1 MPLNSWLLINYSPAH
16 DGTKLFPL
24 GIAYISSILKQAHC
38 FSVHCLDLAFLKQE
52 QHEQAVLDALRTSGA
67 GVVGI
72 NGFSNEFN
80 AIKSIINSV
89 RSYDKNIV
97 IVGGGHMV
105 SSDAE
110 RIHSWLPLDF
120 AVVGEGEETILELAH
135 AIASQSDYSAIP
147 GIVYREGTK
156 SVKTTERK
164 SKNDI
169 NDIPFPDYIGFDLVR
184 YLENQR
190 DFPDIFNT
198 DTNNPRLAPLLIARS
213 CPYKCTFCS
222 HSIKQYRKR
231 KLDAVFAEIDLL
243 VSTYGVTGL
252 QIMDDLFAV
261 DAETLE
267 EFCRR
272 ISPTGL
278 TWSCQVRA
286 DMADRAL
293 LKLLRSSGCTYIS
306 YGFESI
312 HDDVLLSMKK
322 QMSSRDI
329 KAAARITYESKLSLQ
344 ANFIFGDSAETIES
358 LDKTMNWWAANR
370 MYGINLATILVFPG
384 TALYG
389 DFVIRGIITDELDYI
404 EKGLHFVNGTNVPMP
419 DYLLFLHGLQGS
431 KALTIP
437 CHVVHIEATGNNRVN
452 AKVIC
457 PHCDAALEYDN
468 AKIASNWVMCRECFA
483 RFFIPVIRALGRKLS
498 TEEQTEKVTSA
509 IELLRQRKHL
519 ESKELAEGVV
529 SVNPYDVDAVNTL
542 ATACLC
548 LGEIER
554 AKTLF
559 WHVLTVES
567 ANAIAHNNYGVCLG
581 YYGQLGWSLLHFKQG
596 VFLDN
601 NETARINADISMDWL
616 QKNFDTIPFVNK
628 TEGFPNNTLLIAI
641 PNLSDGSSCVRRA
654 PLRESL
660 ACHPLSGLQF

>member
-1 MPLNSWLLINYSPAH
+1 MHLNSWLLINYSY
-16 DGTKLFPL
+16 DSGGSKFFPL
-24 GIAYISSILKQAHC
+24 GIAYISSILKQAKC

-52 QHEQAVLDALRTSGA
+52 QHEQAILDALRTSGA

-72 NGFSNEFN
+72 NGFSNGFS
-80 AIKSIINSV
+80 AVRSLIHSV
-89 RSYDKNIV
+89 RSYEKNIV

-110 RIHSWLPLDF
+110 RIHSWLPLDI
-120 AVVGEGEETILELAH
+120 AVVAEGEETILELAH
-135 AIASQSDYSAIP
+135 ALASKSDYSHIP
-147 GIVYREGTK
+147 GIVYKRGET
-156 SVKTTERK
+156 SFQTSERK

-169 NDIPFPDYIGFDLVR
+169 NMIPLPDYAGFDLTR
-184 YLENQR
+184 YLDNQLE
-190 DFPDIFNT
+190 FPLIFNT
-198 DTNNPRLAPLLIARS
+198 DTRNHRIAPILIARS

-231 KLDAVFAEIDLL
+231 NLDAVFEEIDFL
-243 VSTYGVTGL
+243 VSTYGITGL
-252 QIMDDLFAV
+252 NIIDDLFAA
-261 DAETLE
+261 DAKTLE
-267 EFCRR
+267 EFCSR
-272 ISPTGL
+272 IAPTGL
-278 TWSCQVRA
+278 AWQCQVRA

-293 LKLLRSSGCTYIS
+293 LKLLRSSGCTCIS

-312 HDDVLLSMKK
+312 HDDVLRSMKK

-329 KAAARITYESKLSLQ
+329 KAAARITYESKLTLQ

-358 LDKTMNWWAANR
+358 FDKTINWWAANR
-370 MYGINLATILVFPG
+370 IYGINIATITVFPG

-389 DFVIRGIITDELDYI
+389 DFVKRGIITDELDYI
-404 EKGLHFVNGTNVPMP
+404 ENGLRLLNGTNVPMP
-419 DYLLFLHGLQGS
+419 DYLLFIHGLQGS

-437 CHVVHIEATGNNRVN
+437 CHVTHIEASANNRVN

-457 PHCDAALEYDN
+457 PHCEAALEYGN
-468 AKIASNWVMCRECFA
+468 AKIASNWVICRECFA
-483 RFFIPVIRALGRKLS
+483 RFFIPVIRTLGRKLS
-498 TEEQTEKVTSA
+498 TKEQTEKVTLA

-529 SVNPYDVDAVNTL
+529 SENAYDVDAVNTL

-559 WHVLTVES
+559 WRVLTVES

-581 YYGQLGWSLLHFKQG
+581 YYGQNGWSLLHFKQA

-601 NETARINADISMDWL
+601 NDTARINADISVDWL
-616 QKNFDTIPFVNK
+616 QKNFDTIPFVK
-628 TEGFPNNTLLIAI
+628 KVKVFQPIHCLSPYLTCQTALLA
-641 PNLSDGSSCVRRA
+641 SDA
-654 PLRESL
+654 
-660 ACHPLSGLQF
+660 HP